1 MLVTI
6 ITHKEYYAVEQYLEW
21 IFMILSLEEMHPYIW
36 IPIILVSIL
45 VIAVI
50 FYRPIIQ
57 WLTGIGARKRTDD
70 ELYEIIK
77 SAGYSYDTEQ
87 DIFYSNLDSW
97 QREMGYCRLYD
108 EAAAPLNMII
118 DCEPIYFEYEGKR
131 WMIEF
136 WKGQYGMT
144 TGGEIGVY
152 TAEGPDLDIPGLFN
166 GTFYNCASNTDLLYM
181 AYSLVKNGKVLLTRN
196 DKHWWLTG
204 FKLGEFSEPSEL
216 TMYLTIALKNTVM
229 RNAFIQG
236 LKDAG
241 YSEDEIFIDK
251 TIVGLIFKEPR
262 TPQPITRIAGTDW
275 LIQRKNELLCNKYQE
290 ITAQY
295 DRFPDKMKA
304 IRKQAPE
311 IYDTI
316 LNGIGKTKQLFEVF
330 EKIKEYL
337 S

>member
-1 MLVTI
+1 MLVTMI
-6 ITHKEYYAVEQYLEW
+6 IHKEYYVLEQYLEW
-21 IFMILSLEEMHPYIW
+21 IFMILPIEKTYPYIW

-50 FYRPIIQ
+50 IYRFS
-57 WLTGIGARKRTDD
+57 ARRRADD

-77 SAGYSYDTEQ
+77 SAGYSYDSEQ
-87 DIFYSNLDSW
+87 DIFYSNLDPW

-152 TAEGPDLDIPGLFN
+152 TAEGPDLNIPGLFN
-166 GTFYNCASNTDLLYM
+166 GTFYNCASNVDRLYM
-181 AYSLVKNGKVLLTRN
+181 SYSLVKNGEVLFTRN

-216 TMYLTIALKNTVM
+216 TMYLTIALKNIAM

-241 YSEDEIFIDK
+241 YSENEIFVDK
-251 TIVGLIFKEPR
+251 NIVGLIFKEPR
-262 TPQPITRIAGTDW
+262 TLQPITRIAGADW

-295 DRFPDKMKA
+295 DNFPDKMNA

-337 S
+337 SFNS

>member
-1 MLVTI
+1 
-6 ITHKEYYAVEQYLEW
+6 
-21 IFMILSLEEMHPYIW
+21 MILPIEDIYPYIW

-50 FYRPIIQ
+50 FYRPIIR
-57 WLTGIGARKRTDD
+57 WLTGIGTRKRADD
-70 ELYEIIK
+70 ELYEIIE

-295 DRFPDKMKA
+295 DRFPDKMKT